1 MGDASGCRWRIAFLM
16 QEFGAPNLRRI
27 GQSTIVLEFDD
38 ASAAMQQRLWAL
50 ARVARSWAHIGEAV
64 IGAGNLSVVFN
75 RDAIAYEA
83 VRVELEA
90 AWERTRGD
98 KVSERTI
105 EIAVRYGGDDG
116 ADLRD
121 VAQACGLREDEA
133 IALHAAAT
141 YVVAFVGFLP
151 GFAYLDGLDE
161 RLRLPRRAQ
170 PRTRVP
176 AGSVAIAGAQ
186 SGVYPFD
193 SPGGWH
199 IIGRTAQ
206 RMFDPEREPAAL
218 LQPVDRVRFVP
229 V

>member
-1 MGDASGCRWRIAFLM
+1 M
-16 QEFGAPNLRRI
+16 RRI
-27 GQSTIVLEFDD
+27 GQSTIVLECDD
-38 ASAAMQQRLWAL
+38 AGSQTQQRLGAL
-50 ARVARSWAHIGEAV
+50 ARLARSWAHIGEAV
-64 IGAGNLSVVFN
+64 IGAGNLSVVFD
-75 RDAIAYEA
+75 RRVVAYDAL
-83 VRVELEA
+83 RSELEA

-98 KVSERTI
+98 AGSERTI
-105 EIAVRYGGDDG
+105 EIAVRYGGDEG
-116 ADLRD
+116 ADLRE
-121 VAQACGLREDEA
+121 VAHACGLREEEA

-161 RLRLPRRAQ
+161 RLHLPRRAQ

-206 RMFDPEREPAAL
+206 RMFDPDREPAAL
-218 LQPVDRVRFVP
+218 LQPGDRVRFVP